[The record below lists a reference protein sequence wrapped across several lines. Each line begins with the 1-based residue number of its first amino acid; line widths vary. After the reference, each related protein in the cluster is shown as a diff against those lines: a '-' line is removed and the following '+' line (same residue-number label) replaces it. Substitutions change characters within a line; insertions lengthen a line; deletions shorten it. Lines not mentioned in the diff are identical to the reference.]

1 MNAEKIGEF
10 ISKKR
15 KECNLTQEDLANK
28 IYVTN
33 KAVSRW
39 ENGKSLP
46 EIETLYLLSK
56 ELNTSVNEILEA
68 GIEKEEEIKDYY
80 DQTRIHSKKTI
91 IDIVIFGVIIFVT
104 IFSFVAIMFI
114 SLGWINAILVDSG
127 IDISI
132 LKQANIQTINEML
145 QGIIPFSIG
154 YLLIFMGYICYK
166 LKNKKLFYFV
176 SIFTILVAI
185 LIFKLSFIH

>member
-10 ISKKR
+10 ISKRR
-15 KECNLTQEDLANK
+15 KECNLTQEALANK

-56 ELNTSVNEILEA
+56 VLKTNVNEILEA
-68 GIEKEEEIKDYY
+68 GIEKEEEIQEYY
-80 DQTRIHSKKTI
+80 EQTRIHSKKTI
-91 IDIVIFGVIIFVT
+91 IDIVIFGIIIFVT
-104 IFSFVAIMFI
+104 MFSFVSIAIV
-114 SLGWINAILVDSG
+114 SLGIYNASLVDLG
-127 IDISI
+127 VEHSI
-132 LKQANIQTINEML
+132 IKDAHKITINEIL
-145 QGIIPFSIG
+145 QGVIPFAIG
-154 YLLIFMGYICYK
+154 YLLIFMGYMCYK
-166 LKNKKLFYFV
+166 LKNKKLFYFTC
-176 SIFTILVAI
+176 IFTILAAI

>member
-104 IFSFVAIMFI
+104 IFSFVAIMII
-114 SLGWINAILVDSG
+114 SLGRSNAILVDSG